1 MLTPF
6 CVLLRSEPNAEC
18 DVGEPINGVVAGF
31 PVFII
36 EMIELP
42 GYVDEKIFPVS
53 CNRKASVN
61 VVVNVSVCRFFPVA
75 RDVFGVVV
83 YLIKVESGM
92 VENGY
97 HWHEQAIDEPTFT
110 RDIVIGVA
118 KSQIPLCD
126 FKASDV
132 VHHRDDMCVL
142 NMGIIEIGEVSHG
155 SHDERSC

>member
-1 MLTPF
+1 MLPLMLTPF
-6 CVLLRSEPNAEC
+6 CLLLRSEPNAEC

-92 VENGY
+92 VENG
-97 HWHEQAIDEPTFT
+97 QFFRIFF
-110 RDIVIGVA
+110 R
-118 KSQIPLCD
+118 LML
-126 FKASDV
+126 
-132 VHHRDDMCVL
+132 HHV
-142 NMGIIEIGEVSHG
+142 
-155 SHDERSC
+155 

>member
-75 RDVFGVVV
+75 RTALSFKIASHFQRCC
-83 YLIKVESGM
+83 Y
-92 VENGY
+92 
-97 HWHEQAIDEPTFT
+97 F
-110 RDIVIGVA
+110 IGNFRC
-118 KSQIPLCD
+118 LL
-126 FKASDV
+126 F
-132 VHHRDDMCVL
+132 R
-142 NMGIIEIGEVSHG
+142 VS
-155 SHDERSC
+155 